1 MRSCVCYGTTAD
13 TCCLIPLP
21 AAAADS
27 ERVIRA
33 NISLN
38 VLVLSISMHFHVS
51 MYIIKET

>member
-27 ERVIRA
+27 ERVIQA

>member
-13 TCCLIPLP
+13 TCCLILLP
-21 AAAADS
+21 VAAADS